1 MAEQKYVVHRKSDGG
16 RRAITGRSFED
27 AALAYLEEC
36 HPPADATGEVVLIVR
51 QALSGHEQCF
61 RIEVASGR
69 TEPCD

>member
-1 MAEQKYVVHRKSDGG
+1 MAVQKFVVQLKADGA
-16 RRAITGRSFED
+16 RRAITGRSFEE

-36 HPPADATGEVVLIVR
+36 HPPADSMGEVVLVVR

-69 TEPCD
+69 AEPCD